1 MIKKQIRFTD
11 ETRKKLKIDAVN
23 QDTVINAVV
32 TKILK
37 DKNNWKI
44 KFSHNRIQVPYS
56 KAFIFEMTE
65 DFRTD
70 IIRNAK
76 KINELSKEDL
86 KITDEM
92 IIHQIIENY
101 YGNKQGNH

>member
-1 MIKKQIRFTD
+1 MVKKQVRLTD
-11 ETRKKLKIDAVN
+11 ETRRKLKIDAIN
-23 QDTVINAVV
+23 QGILINAVI

-37 DKNNWKI
+37 TKENWKLRFVHDRI
-44 KFSHNRIQVPYS
+44 KIPYS

-65 DFRTD
+65 DFRKD
-70 IIRNAK
+70 IIRNAE

-86 KITDEM
+86 KITEEM

-101 YGNKQGNH
+101 YGTKQVNC

>member
-37 DKNNWKI
+37 DKDNWKI
-44 KFSHNRIQVPYS
+44 KFYHNRIPVPYS

-65 DFRTD
+65 DFRND

>member
-1 MIKKQIRFTD
+1 MIKKQVRLSD
-11 ETRKKLKIDAVN
+11 EARRKLKIDAINENV
-23 QDTVINAVV
+23 VIN
-32 TKILK
+32 TIITNILRK
-37 DKNNWKI
+37 RENWKI
-44 KFSHNRIQVPYS
+44 KFVHDRINIPYA

-65 DFRTD
+65 DFRSD
-70 IIRNAK
+70 FIRNAK

-101 YGNKQGNH
+101 YGNKQVNH